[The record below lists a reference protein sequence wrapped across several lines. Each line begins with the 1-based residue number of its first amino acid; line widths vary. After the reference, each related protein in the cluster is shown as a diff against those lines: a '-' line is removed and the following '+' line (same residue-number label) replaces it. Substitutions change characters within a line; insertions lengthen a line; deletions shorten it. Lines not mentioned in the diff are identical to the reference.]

1 MMPWRYQSR
10 LKSNLSGLQ
19 QQRCAKSGQNLLGDY
34 GRWFSQCIEMNI
46 TLGAKAFYLLAV
58 RLTAEAI
65 VINVHV
71 MQSDIKDGV
80 HMDTV
85 IGIVMHLQIAH
96 INVDQV
102 RTTNAVP
109 AWAGIITS
117 AVFSGLD

>member
-1 MMPWRYQSR
+1 MDIA
-10 LKSNLSGLQ
+10 LK
-19 QQRCAKSGQNLLGDY
+19 
-34 GRWFSQCIEMNI
+34 
-46 TLGAKAFYLLAV
+46 AKAFDLLAAWLAAQAV
-58 RLTAEAI
+58 
-65 VINVHV
+65 VINMQV
-71 MQSDIKDGV
+71 MQSDIKDGI

-102 RTTNAVP
+102 LTPNAVP

>member
-1 MMPWRYQSR
+1 M
-10 LKSNLSGLQ
+10 G
-19 QQRCAKSGQNLLGDY
+19 GY
-34 GRWFSQCIEMNI
+34 GRWFSRRIEMNI
-46 TLGAKAFYLLAV
+46 TLRAKALYLLAG

-71 MQSDIKDGV
+71 MQSDIKDGI

-102 RTTNAVP
+102 RTPNAVP